1 MSYDHTSTSTSVHI
15 RAGSKVSMEF
25 NDFTDPVLSAVPFR
39 TLQLNA
45 GDHTV
50 SVFFKEWED
59 GPNLA
64 DVLRQIIESA
74 TAQLEELSSTAW
86 VNAINEIPLEVK

>member
-1 MSYDHTSTSTSVHI
+1 MSYDNTSTSTSVHI
-15 RAGSKVSMEF
+15 RAGSRVSIEF

-45 GDHTV
+45 GDHSV

-59 GPNLA
+59 GPNLM
-64 DVLRQIIESA
+64 DVLKQIIEAA
-74 TAQLEELSSTAW
+74 TKQLDELSALAY
-86 VNAINEIPLEVK
+86 VNAVHELGVTE

>member
-1 MSYDHTSTSTSVHI
+1 MSYDNTSTSTSVHI

-25 NDFTDPVLSAVPFR
+25 NDFTDPILSAVPFR

-50 SVFFKEWED
+50 SVFFKEWEE
-59 GPNLA
+59 GPNLM
-64 DVLRQIIESA
+64 DVLKQIIEAA
-74 TAQLEELSSTAW
+74 TKQLDELSALAY
-86 VNAINEIPLEVK
+86 VNAIHELSGQS

>member
-1 MSYDHTSTSTSVHI
+1 MSYDHTSTSTSVHL
-15 RAGSKVSMEF
+15 RGDSRVSMEF
-25 NDFTDPVLSAVPFR
+25 NDFTDPVLSAMPFR

-50 SVFFKEWED
+50 SVFFKENSD

-64 DVLRQIIESA
+64 DVLKQIIEVA
-74 TAQLEELSSTAW
+74 TKQLEELPSLSY
-86 VNAINEIPLEVK
+86 INPTTNNKEQ

>member
-1 MSYDHTSTSTSVHI
+1 MSYDHTSTSTSVHL

-45 GDHTV
+45 GDHSV
-50 SVFFKEWED
+50 NVFFKEWED

-64 DVLRQIIESA
+64 DVLKQIIESA
-74 TAQLEELSSTAW
+74 TKQLDELSALAW
-86 VNAINEIPLEVK
+86 VNAINELGVKE

>member
-1 MSYDHTSTSTSVHI
+1 MSYDHTSTSTSVHL
-15 RAGSKVSMEF
+15 RGDSRVSIEF

-50 SVFFKEWED
+50 NVFFKEYED
-59 GPNLA
+59 GPNLM
-64 DVLRQIIESA
+64 DVLKQIIESA
-74 TAQLEELSSTAW
+74 TKQLDELSAIAY
-86 VNAINEIPLEVK
+86 VNAINELGVKE

>member
-1 MSYDHTSTSTSVHI
+1 MSYDNTSTSTSVHI
-15 RAGSKVSMEF
+15 RAGSKVSIEF

-45 GDHTV
+45 GDHSV

-59 GPNLA
+59 GPNLM
-64 DVLRQIIESA
+64 DVLKQIIEAA
-74 TAQLEELSSTAW
+74 TVQLDELSAIAY
-86 VNAINEIPLEVK
+86 VNAINELGVTE

>member
-1 MSYDHTSTSTSVHI
+1 MSYDHTRTSTSVHL
-15 RAGSKVSMEF
+15 RGDSRVSMEF
-25 NDFTDPVLSAVPFR
+25 NDFTDPVLSAMPFR

-50 SVFFKEWED
+50 SVFFKENSA

-64 DVLRQIIESA
+64 DVLKQIIEVA
-74 TAQLEELSSTAW
+74 TKQLEELPSLSY
-86 VNAINEIPLEVK
+86 INPTTNNKEQ

>member
-1 MSYDHTSTSTSVHI
+1 MSYDHTSTSTSVHL
-15 RAGSKVSMEF
+15 RAGSRVSMEF

-50 SVFFKEWED
+50 NVFFKEWED

-64 DVLRQIIESA
+64 DVLKQIIESA
-74 TAQLEELSSTAW
+74 TKQLDELSALAW
-86 VNAINEIPLEVK
+86 VNAVNELGVKA

>member
-1 MSYDHTSTSTSVHI
+1 MSYDNTSTSTSVHI
-15 RAGSKVSMEF
+15 RAGSKVSIEF

-45 GDHTV
+45 GDHSV

-59 GPNLA
+59 GPNLM
-64 DVLRQIIESA
+64 DVLKQIIEAA
-74 TAQLEELSSTAW
+74 TVQLDELSSIAY
-86 VNAINEIPLEVK
+86 VNAINELGVTE